1 MIIKSPVRM
10 EDELVWGKE
19 DGAEETLDT
28 LGPGRIVSK
37 KKSVRQCHADDAT
50 PGMAVTGPRKVV
62 REKVVYYRCSCS

>member
-1 MIIKSPVRM
+1 M

-37 KKSVRQCHADDAT
+37 KKVGKTMPC
-50 PGMAVTGPRKVV
+50 G
-62 REKVVYYRCSCS
+62 RCYSRYGRYGA